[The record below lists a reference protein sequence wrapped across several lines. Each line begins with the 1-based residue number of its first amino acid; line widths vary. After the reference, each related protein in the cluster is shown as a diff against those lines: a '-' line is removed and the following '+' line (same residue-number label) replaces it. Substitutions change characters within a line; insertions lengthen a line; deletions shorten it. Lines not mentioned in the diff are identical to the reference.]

1 MQMGTIQQSG
11 YGISGMI
18 NFCEYLLVAQPGED
32 LHDKILDEQEYFSM
46 HYLERTAIK
55 MKPHI
60 ELAAFQ
66 AREEMEPTLIRWMH
80 RILSQQ
86 QAFDFTLSNFS
97 GFPPDTLYLRI
108 PEPQAIQKLTAE
120 LVQLNDYVK
129 TNDCPAIRINTKPT
143 VSVAKKLTETNYQRA
158 MLDFSHRSFHE
169 IFEVKELLL
178 LRRTHAFDSYK
189 FINKF
194 VLQPAS

>member
-1 MQMGTIQQSG
+1 MGTVQQSG
-11 YGISGMI
+11 YGISGMV
-18 NFCEYLLVAQPGED
+18 NFCEYLLVAQPGVD
-32 LHDKILDEQEYFSM
+32 LHDKILGEQEYFSM

-80 RILSQQ
+80 RIISQQ
-86 QAFDFTLSNFS
+86 QAFSFALNNFS

-120 LVQLNDYVK
+120 LEQLNDYVK
-129 TNDCPAIRINTKPT
+129 TYDCPAIKINTKPT
-143 VSVAKKLTETNYQRA
+143 VQVAKKLTEDNYLRA
-158 MLDFSHRSFHE
+158 MLDFSQRSFHE
-169 IFEVKELLL
+169 IFEVKELFL
-178 LRRTHAFDSYK
+178 LRRNHAFDSYK
-189 FINKF
+189 QVNKF
-194 VLQPAS
+194 VLQPA